1 MLSTLIYWW
10 DRALRNVRDC
20 IPREYEIPRYTVLKP
35 DGAVDYEARWPGWDG
50 WYFFVIPDQKDLPV
64 KMIRGSLMT
73 GLYGLEGID
82 NYDRLLLRMSERDA
96 AEFLCLVPTAVRT
109 PAGIEKRS
117 NLSQHY
123 LPKKFDLR
131 MAPDK
136 LDIAMAGEDVSDDDT
151 FLQYGRIAGS
161 WPNYQ
166 IAFRQP
172 EADIRI
178 ELTYRGEDLVW
189 WADFPGIFTYFA
201 AFGRF
206 EGTLTYRQGT
216 SKENPNDIPEN
227 PETYAISGRGAFEHG
242 FARALLSADPLFL
255 PFRLI
260 TQAIPSFR
268 PIRYQYEL
276 LIGDDNLHGGF
287 MQASA
292 LGIKVR
298 DHGGLYLDG
307 RYIPVRGIRITY
319 HEDPPPDVVA
329 AHCPDRPDTTFYRR
343 WTVQARTAEGDLV
356 YTGTRE
362 WPPAPV
368 APSMTYYHFSYEGT
382 FRGSAISGR
391 GYGEYVH
398 L

>member
-10 DRALRNVRDC
+10 DRALRNVRDRV
-20 IPREYEIPRYTVLKP
+20 PREYEIPRYTVLKP
-35 DGAVDYEARWPGWDG
+35 DGGVDYEARWPGWDG

-136 LDIAMAGEDVSDDDT
+136 LDIAMAGEDVSDDAS
-151 FLQYGRIAGS
+151 FLQYGRICRILAQL
-161 WPNYQ
+161 PDD
-166 IAFRQP
+166 FCHP

-178 ELTYRGEDLVW
+178 ELTYRGENLVW

-206 EGTLTYRQGT
+206 EGTITYRQGT
-216 SKENPNDIPEN
+216 SKPESARHSRKSGDIPDQR
-227 PETYAISGRGAFEHG
+227 AGRFRARLR
-242 FARALLSADPLFL
+242 ARAVVG
-255 PFRLI
+255 
-260 TQAIPSFR
+260 AIRCFCPS
-268 PIRYQYEL
+268 
-276 LIGDDNLHGGF
+276 G
-287 MQASA
+287 
-292 LGIKVR
+292 
-298 DHGGLYLDG
+298 
-307 RYIPVRGIRITY
+307 
-319 HEDPPPDVVA
+319 
-329 AHCPDRPDTTFYRR
+329 
-343 WTVQARTAEGDLV
+343 
-356 YTGTRE
+356 
-362 WPPAPV
+362 
-368 APSMTYYHFSYEGT
+368 
-382 FRGSAISGR
+382 
-391 GYGEYVH
+391 
-398 L
+398 